1 MAHLLFN
8 LTQRLRVLQRLLN
21 QDCVMVY
28 ELMTPRPNGEGIAQY
43 GTRLKELRETGYQI
57 ENVEKGK
64 FVLHKDCLP
73 EVIEALRKAYVFS
86 SGSRR
91 DQVMAEGLMIKKYLE
106 ADNQA
111 DEFYQSVREA
121 LL

>member
-1 MAHLLFN
+1 MPFLAFKP
-8 LTQRLRVLQRLLN
+8 TQRLRVLQRLLN

-28 ELMTPRPNGEGIAQY
+28 ELMTPRPNGEGVAQY

-73 EVIEALRKAYVFS
+73 RVIEKLRMEYKL
-86 SGSRR
+86 SRGTYR

-106 ADNQA
+106 AENKT
-111 DEFYQSVREA
+111 DEFYQSVKEA